1 VSQYT
6 VTLTRPAQKQL
17 DKAPKG
23 MRGRLQAA
31 IGSLA
36 REPRPVG
43 CIKLSG
49 HRNAWRIRE
58 GDWRIIY
65 EVYDKHLEVIVVE
78 VATRDEVY
86 EGY

>member
-1 VSQYT
+1 
-6 VTLTRPAQKQL
+6 
-17 DKAPKG
+17 

-36 REPRPVG
+36 SDPRPPG

-65 EVYDKHLEVIVVE
+65 EVYDKHLEVIVAE
-78 VATRDEVY
+78 VATRDEAY